1 MEVYPPPLGYQLL
14 MVALPELLL
23 PTCKASPPAGT
34 ASASVSGTQNEAIVP
49 LLCVEL
55 LVTGWPLRANDGLG
69 WTLCDARANK
79 IAAAPL
85 ITAIAC
91 CEPPVPTVQRTEPRP
106 ATNSTRPPPP
116 APSLAVG
123 LL

>member
-69 WTLCDARANK
+69 WTICDARVNK
-79 IAAAPL
+79 IAADPL
-85 ITAIAC
+85 GTAIGC
-91 CEPPVPTVQRTEPRP
+91 CDPPVPAVEV
-106 ATNSTRPPPP
+106 ATPSRLPKSRGPPP
-116 APSLAVG
+116 
-123 LL
+123 